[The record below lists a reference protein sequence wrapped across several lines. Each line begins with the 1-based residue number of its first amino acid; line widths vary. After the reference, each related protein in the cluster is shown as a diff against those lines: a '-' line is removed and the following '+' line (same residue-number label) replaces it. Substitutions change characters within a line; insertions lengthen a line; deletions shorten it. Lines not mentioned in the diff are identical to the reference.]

1 MIQFAKS
8 SKKMV
13 GFFITKTENKT
24 KKQKKKKYKG
34 SHFAIFKLLMFQG
47 LIDIIASLNSK
58 KKENGLFS
66 VHNNLGLKSYF
77 LKIACSY

>member
-8 SKKMV
+8 SKKLV
-13 GFFITKTENKT
+13 GFFITKTKNKT

-34 SHFAIFKLLMFQG
+34 SHFAIFKLVMFQG
-47 LIDIIASLNSK
+47 LIDIIASLNSE

-66 VHNNLGLKSYF
+66 VHNNLWLEVLFFKNC
-77 LKIACSY
+77 L